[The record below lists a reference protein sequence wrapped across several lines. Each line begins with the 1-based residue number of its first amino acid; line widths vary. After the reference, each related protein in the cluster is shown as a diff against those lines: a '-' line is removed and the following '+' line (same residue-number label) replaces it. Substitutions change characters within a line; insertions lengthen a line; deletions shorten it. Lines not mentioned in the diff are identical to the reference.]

1 MAAGKAVSGP
11 VAGPVS
17 GRGFVPVSG
26 RRARGM
32 RRALIVV
39 LALAALAV
47 ALTEIYR
54 LSVGRGSA
62 HLAATGQATAQAR
75 ASGLASEVAHQRAVV
90 AILAGDRDVI
100 EALSAP
106 TASRGQALSEKLER
120 LRDAAGGSVLYI
132 VAADGT
138 ALAASNWNEPDSFRG
153 SNYRFRSY
161 FSDAMQ
167 SGAGVE
173 YALGSV
179 SRRPGLYL
187 SQRVGAEGSALGSA
201 LGPPLGAVIDKVDFA
216 ETEAAWQRSGGH
228 TVVTDASG
236 RITLTSEPGLRFGP
250 LPALAEGRLRLVEP
264 VPGTPWHLVMT
275 LSLAE
280 VRRQAMMNTVMA
292 GLGLLPLLSGL
303 GYFLRRRRR
312 ALAKARAEL
321 TYRQDLER
329 EVAARTRELSGEI
342 RERVDAEKRL
352 AEMQGRLV
360 QANRLATL
368 GQVTAGVA
376 HEVNQPLATIRLLA
390 ENGQAMLAVPDP
402 APALPEVAGN
412 LDQIVRMCERI
423 QTITSE
429 LRGFSRKAGG
439 GHEAV
444 SFAEAWEASL
454 LLSASRRAADRVRLI
469 APEIPPGLRVMA
481 EKVRLEQVLVN
492 LLQNAHEALHDR
504 PAPEIRVTL
513 SRSVDAAGVRWITCT
528 VADNGPGLAPE
539 VAGNLFSPFLTTK
552 AQGLGLGLVISQ
564 GIVRDFGGRLRAD
577 PPGPGCGARF
587 HVDLKEAD

>member
-1 MAAGKAVSGP
+1 MAEQKAVCGP
-11 VAGPVS
+11 VPDPAS
-17 GRGFVPVSG
+17 GDGASRPGAG
-26 RRARGM
+26 RRAPGL
-32 RRALIVV
+32 RRALIAAV
-39 LALAALAV
+39 ALVALV
-47 ALTEIYR
+47 IALTEIYR
-54 LSVGRGSA
+54 LSAERGSA
-62 HLAATGQATAQAR
+62 HLAATGRATAQAR

-106 TASRGQALSEKLER
+106 TETRGQALSEKLER

-132 VAADGT
+132 VSDDGT

-187 SQRVGAEGSALGSA
+187 SQRVGPEGAA
-201 LGPPLGAVIDKVDFA
+201 LGAVIDKVDFA

-228 TVVTDASG
+228 TVVVDASG
-236 RITLTSEPGLRFGP
+236 RVTLTSEPGLRFGP
-250 LPALAEGRLRLVEP
+250 LPALDEGRLRLVEP
-264 VPGTPWHLVMT
+264 VAGTPWTLVMT

-312 ALAKARAEL
+312 ALARARAEL

-390 ENGQAMLAVPDP
+390 ENGQAMLAAPDP

-469 APEIPPGLRVMA
+469 APDIPPGLRVMA

-504 PAPEIRVTL
+504 PDPEIRVTL
-513 SRSVDAAGVRWITCT
+513 SRSTDAAGARWITCT

-564 GIVRDFGGRLRAD
+564 GIMRDFGGRLRAD
-577 PPGPGCGARF
+577 PPGPGRGARF
-587 HVDLKEAD
+587 HIDLREAD